1 MATLSRCDR
10 NQILM
15 KPCLIWP
22 ISQMEMPLLCTL
34 FLLLPLYVFHSKWN
48 DTNVWFLVQVLFML
62 ITTSDIQDKNRR
74 SRTRRKGSIEDS
86 EKEEKIGKSKN
97 SERNETKKLK
107 KSKNFEKS
115 KHVEQENE
123 GEQDPSLPP
132 PNSVLLKWQ
141 KGSLI
146 GKGAFGNV
154 RTLCRQ
160 RQWSTYV
167 QSMSHNIISLM

>member
-1 MATLSRCDR
+1 MVLSTGAFYAY
-10 NQILM
+10 NH
-15 KPCLIWP
+15 
-22 ISQMEMPLLCTL
+22 
-34 FLLLPLYVFHSKWN
+34 FY
-48 DTNVWFLVQVLFML
+48 
-62 ITTSDIQDKNRR
+62 IQDKNRR

-97 SERNETKKLK
+97 GERNETRKLK

-123 GEQDPSLPP
+123 GEQRPSLPSP
-132 PNSVLLKWQ
+132 DSVLLKWQ

-154 RTLCRQ
+154 RVL
-160 RQWSTYV
+160 
-167 QSMSHNIISLM
+167 